1 MGSCPR
7 VGGFLLSEGTPCCD
21 IASGAFHKAY
31 CARSHI
37 GTSLTA
43 LQLPVEALFG
53 KYKLT
58 ARCTSTHVVIF
69 PVLLLICCTFLTRS
83 LTHTMDT
90 WQIKT
95 RVDVAE
101 QLAAHLIDVWGSLV
115 PLHITRNFLLLKSFL
130 LQFGSFLLEYRIR
143 TKREKRTSAKGGWP
157 QRRKKGRRR
166 RGRKKED
173 VREVGERGDVG
184 EVEKKRRRS
193 RGRKKGRRSRGRKG
207 EIRARQ
213 KRGHTRRVRGNEP

>member
-1 MGSCPR
+1 
-7 VGGFLLSEGTPCCD
+7 
-21 IASGAFHKAY
+21 
-31 CARSHI
+31 
-37 GTSLTA
+37 
-43 LQLPVEALFG
+43 
-53 KYKLT
+53 
-58 ARCTSTHVVIF
+58 
-69 PVLLLICCTFLTRS
+69 
-83 LTHTMDT
+83 MDT

-157 QRRKKGRRR
+157 RRRKKGRRR

-173 VREVGERGDVG
+173 VREVGKRGDVGEVGKRGDVG
-184 EVEKKRRRS
+184 EVEKRGDVREVEKRGDVREAE
-193 RGRKKGRRSRGRKG
+193 KGRYAQGRKG
-207 EIRARQ
+207 DIRA
-213 KRGHTRRVRGNEP
+213 G